1 MDLNEVNTVYSKK
14 TIAVNIV
21 RVVNFLHVIG
31 KYRAIKIEY
40 RNIKNSSRMRS
51 WSAYFVRAQL
61 TLSRYIHM
69 HISAD
74 KQDIAGGQAE
84 EKEAQ
89 MKMLKVMPATR
100 LLMKID
106 NKKIVKLKHRHG
118 TMFVIIILSL
128 H

>member
-1 MDLNEVNTVYSKK
+1 
-14 TIAVNIV
+14 
-21 RVVNFLHVIG
+21 
-31 KYRAIKIEY
+31 
-40 RNIKNSSRMRS
+40 
-51 WSAYFVRAQL
+51 
-61 TLSRYIHM
+61 M

-100 LLMKID
+100 LLMEID

>member
-1 MDLNEVNTVYSKK
+1 M
-14 TIAVNIV
+14 
-21 RVVNFLHVIG
+21 
-31 KYRAIKIEY
+31 
-40 RNIKNSSRMRS
+40 
-51 WSAYFVRAQL
+51 SAYFVRAQL

-89 MKMLKVMPATR
+89 MKMLKVMPATG
-100 LLMKID
+100 LLMEID